1 MWNVE
6 YKKRFLKELSKLPE
20 GVQALVEKVVFED
33 LMCENP
39 FDLGY
44 LEQMRGYPGKYKVR
58 IGHYRIGV
66 TLDRQKK
73 VIVCDRIAH
82 RKDIYRL
89 FP

>member
-1 MWNVE
+1 MWKVK

-20 GVQALVEKVVFED
+20 DIQAQAEKIVFED
-33 LMCENP
+33 LICENP

-44 LEQMRGYPGKYKVR
+44 LEQMRGYPGKYKIR
-58 IGHYRIGV
+58 IGQYRIGV
-66 TLDRQKK
+66 TLDKQKK
-73 VIVCDRIAH
+73 AVVCSRIAH